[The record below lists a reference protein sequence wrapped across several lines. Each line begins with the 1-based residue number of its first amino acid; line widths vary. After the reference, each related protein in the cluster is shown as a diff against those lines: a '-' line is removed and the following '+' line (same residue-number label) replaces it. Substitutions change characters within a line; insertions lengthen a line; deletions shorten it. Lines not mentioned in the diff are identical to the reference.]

1 MKDDIEEN
9 RLFANCLLTL
19 ESRGFSG
26 TGRFCLDDL
35 ACLQVAL
42 MVAALDGRILPRE
55 YEMFGRLAQLCPGA
69 TPEKV
74 DAALDAALRSAG
86 YLLLQSARLRT
97 DALASLFADEALKIL
112 SDMVSP
118 SEPQRIRS
126 AFEMWRT
133 MAESDGDYSEI
144 ERQCLETLRLRVRE
158 ALKAR
163 VLEELEDS
171 RYRRFG
177 AAVAESLEPL
187 ALSRVDE
194 ILPSRA

>member
-1 MKDDIEEN
+1 MIEED
-9 RLFANCLLTL
+9 RLFAHCLKAF

-26 TGRFCLDDL
+26 TGRFCLEDL
-35 ACLQVAL
+35 SCLQVAL

-55 YEMFGRLAQLCPGA
+55 YEMFGRLAQRCAGA

-86 YLLLQSARLRT
+86 YLFLQSGRLQA

-112 SDMVSP
+112 SDGFSL
-118 SEPQRIRS
+118 SEPERIRA

-144 ERQCLETLRLRVRE
+144 ERQCLEMLRLRVRE
-158 ALKAR
+158 VLKAR
-163 VLEELEDS
+163 ELAELENS

-177 AAVAESLEPL
+177 AAAEGNLEPL

-194 ILPSRA
+194 ILP